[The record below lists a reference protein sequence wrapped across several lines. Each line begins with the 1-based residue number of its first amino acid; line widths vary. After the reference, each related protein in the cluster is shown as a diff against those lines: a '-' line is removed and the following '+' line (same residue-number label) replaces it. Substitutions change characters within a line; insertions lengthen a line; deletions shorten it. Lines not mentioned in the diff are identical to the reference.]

1 MKRFVFQNLAV
12 VGSAMFT
19 GVMLTIGLAL
29 GRFWVDLEPQE
40 FAVWFEA
47 NFILLLPCVTITL
60 VPAFIGVGWLLRTDW
75 HIPRLRRGWL
85 IALAGISLASLITT
99 VYHLP
104 ANFRLWGL
112 DQSDAKVTSE
122 LRWWLILHV
131 PRVVAGLVGAVAALW
146 TALESARALP
156 APSNRSTAP
165 ATESGSTT
173 GASA

>member
-1 MKRFVFQNLAV
+1 MKRFVYQNLAV

-29 GRFWVDLEPQE
+29 GRYWVDLEPQE

-47 NFILLLPCVTITL
+47 NFILLLPCVAITL
-60 VPAFIGVGWLLRTDW
+60 VPAFIGAGWLLKADW
-75 HIPRLRRGWL
+75 HIPRLQRGWL
-85 IALAGISLASLITT
+85 VALAGIGLASLITT

-112 DQSDAKVTSE
+112 DQSDAEVASE

-131 PRVVAGLVGAVAALW
+131 PRVLAGLIGAVAALW
-146 TALESARALP
+146 TALESARAVPSL
-156 APSNRSTAP
+156 SNRAAAP
-165 ATESGSTT
+165 AAESGLTA
-173 GASA
+173 GAVT

>member
-1 MKRFVFQNLAV
+1 MKRFVYQNLAV
-12 VGSAMFT
+12 VGSAMFA

-29 GRFWVDLEPQE
+29 GRYWLDLEPQE

-47 NFILLLPCVTITL
+47 NFLLLLPCVAITL
-60 VPAFIGVGWLLRTDW
+60 MPAFIGVGWLLKADW
-75 HIPRLRRGWL
+75 HLPRLRRGWL
-85 IALAGISLASLITT
+85 ITLAGIGLASLITA

-112 DQSDAKVTSE
+112 DQSDAEVTSE

-156 APSNRSTAP
+156 SPSARAEKSTA
-165 ATESGSTT
+165 TSGANTA
-173 GASA
+173 ASK

>member
-1 MKRFVFQNLAV
+1 MKRLVYQNLAV

-29 GRFWVDLEPQE
+29 GRYWVGLEPQE

-47 NFILLLPCVTITL
+47 NFILLLPCVAITL
-60 VPAFIGVGWLLRTDW
+60 IPAFIGVGWLLKQDGK
-75 HIPRLRRGWL
+75 IPRLRRGWL
-85 IALAGISLASLITT
+85 IALGGIGLASLITV

-131 PRVVAGLVGAVAALW
+131 LRVLAGLVGAVAALW
-146 TALESARALP
+146 TALESARTLP
-156 APSNRSTAP
+156 SP
-165 ATESGSTT
+165 ATPAECPPPRPG
-173 GASA
+173 